1 MKNIAK
7 SIGLTFTL
15 LLLAGCFQ
23 APEIRTGP
31 NTVFG
36 PAQEINYL
44 SGKEF
49 KSVTAGEYILTVGLE
64 ERDVPVYKLPKQLR
78 TTVPGALGFS
88 FDVEIDPCVLEPK
101 YVCSDGIAFVAPS
114 SKCRAT
120 YNGNSVLGKND
131 EIGIRID
138 ESKGRKLIFVDNG
151 GWNGVPLGYAVWKR
165 PLLPTEGSLFEAAS
179 GSRTFWKEKGR
190 GLIYGGAATGRLV
203 IIYEEYSLTSSGFN
217 KDVER
222 ELQFDIPEDGVT
234 KISIRGAEIEVSR
247 ADSQALEYRI
257 VKAFNQN

>member
-1 MKNIAK
+1 MKNSAR
-7 SIGLTFTL
+7 SIGLIFASS
-15 LLLAGCFQ
+15 LLAGCLQ
-23 APEIRTGP
+23 GPEARTGP

-44 SGKEF
+44 SGKKF

-64 ERDVPVYKLPKQLR
+64 ERDVPIYKLTKPLR
-78 TTVPGALGFS
+78 TTVPGTLGIP

-101 YVCSDGIAFVAPS
+101 YGCNDGIAFVAPA

-120 YNGNSVLGKND
+120 YNGTSVFGKDD
-131 EIGIRID
+131 EIGIRVD
-138 ESKGRKLIFVDNG
+138 KSKKRKLIFVDNG
-151 GWNGVPLGYAVWKR
+151 RSAGFPSGYIIYKR
-165 PLLPTEGSLFEAAS
+165 TLSSAEEPLFEASAS
-179 GSRTFWKEKGR
+179 SRTFWKGKGR
-190 GLIYGGAATGRLV
+190 GIIYGGAANGRLV
-203 IIYEEYSLTSSGFN
+203 IIYEEYLITPSGFN

-234 KISIRGAEIEVSR
+234 KISIRGAELEVSR